1 MAKPYG
7 WLLLL
12 GCLSAAGAAEAEGYL
27 DAVTDKAL
35 RGAGNIAYGWM
46 EIPKNMVNEVDR
58 NGVLYV
64 PVGLGKGLLYMA
76 GRALIG
82 VADLATLPLPSAPLA
97 QPPLAWNLTDRETRF
112 FGQDDAR

>member
-1 MAKPYG
+1 
-7 WLLLL
+7 
-12 GCLSAAGAAEAEGYL
+12 
-27 DAVTDKAL
+27 
-35 RGAGNIAYGWM
+35 M